1 MSYNYIVPWSVQHI
15 SPFPSSFRFVVVSF
29 YLGDFFCFQFQCFVY
44 FSMFRV
50 VYNCRFGK
58 VLMIGSLN

>member
-29 YLGDFFCFQFQCFVY
+29 YLGDFFLFPV
-44 FSMFRV
+44 SMFRLFFNV
-50 VYNCRFGK
+50 SS
-58 VLMIGSLN
+58 SLQLSFRKSFDDW